1 MHCRRN
7 RDRIRHRNRYRDRT
21 CKSAMSRAKLRRGL
35 FKLYEPMDRT
45 KVAVEALEISIAFSL
60 CAASN
65 ER

>member
-1 MHCRRN
+1 
-7 RDRIRHRNRYRDRT
+7 
-21 CKSAMSRAKLRRGL
+21 MSRAKLRRGL